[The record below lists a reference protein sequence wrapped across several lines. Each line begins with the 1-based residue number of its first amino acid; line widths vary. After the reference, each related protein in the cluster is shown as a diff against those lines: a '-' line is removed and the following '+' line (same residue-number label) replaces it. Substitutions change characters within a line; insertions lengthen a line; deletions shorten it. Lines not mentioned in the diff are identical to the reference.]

1 MGEFGE
7 KFREEPTPILFKLFK
22 KIAEEGKLP
31 NEFYEVTITLAKT
44 RWKCHKKENYR
55 PISVMNIDAIILN
68 KILEK
73 KYPTTY

>member
-44 RWKCHKKENYR
+44 R
-55 PISVMNIDAIILN
+55 
-68 KILEK
+68 
-73 KYPTTY
+73 

>member
-7 KFREEPTPILFKLFK
+7 KFREGPTPILFKLFK

-44 RWKCHKKENYR
+44 R
-55 PISVMNIDAIILN
+55 
-68 KILEK
+68 
-73 KYPTTY
+73 